1 MKALSKPHLSGLL
14 LAGPYF
20 LSRSCDGCQG
30 PQPSYEGCQAA
41 KRVGSNL
48 GHRFYGPKVAILLS
62 LRLHL
67 GRSALQWDCKTK
79 HFLQKERAK
88 VGSFAALPFVG
99 FLGFVN
105 HSVRPNAALF

>member
-1 MKALSKPHLSGLL
+1 LADNFQGLRRGI
-14 LAGPYF
+14 AFGDSY
-20 LSRSCDGCQG
+20 DGCEG